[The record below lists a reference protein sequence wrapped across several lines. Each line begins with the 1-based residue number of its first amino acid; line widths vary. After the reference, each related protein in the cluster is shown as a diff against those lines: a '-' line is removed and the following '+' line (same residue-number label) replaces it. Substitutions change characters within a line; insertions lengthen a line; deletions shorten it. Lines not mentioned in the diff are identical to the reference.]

1 MGSLFQPKNL
11 MGVCKSRYQDRFT
24 ASRLLQW
31 THALVFAPGHS
42 IPAAFMS
49 LPLLSTWLFL
59 HTVVCS
65 SSRCAHLLP
74 GKEVVKQDHHG
85 EPHNWGCQRKSVGR
99 ASSGGST
106 LSSVVGKSP
115 LRDDLGAE
123 YFHSFQRS
131 PCRSTEGR
139 ATAVR
144 CSWRHQIQH
153 GDELRVWETG
163 TEP

>member
-115 LRDDLGAE
+115 LRDDWGLNISTASREAHADPQRGGPLLCAALG
-123 YFHSFQRS
+123 
-131 PCRSTEGR
+131 
-139 ATAVR
+139 
-144 CSWRHQIQH
+144 
-153 GDELRVWETG
+153 G
-163 TEP
+163 TKSNMEMS